1 MYAPSLLTHPL
12 PLPPPYYLTPYPCPL
27 LTTSPLTPAPSLL
40 PHPLPL
46 PPPYYLTPYPCP
58 LLTTLLRPLP
68 PPHYPAPP
76 PPIPSL
82 PIAAVLSL
90 TVSSPVTLG
99 ADVTLTC
106 LYNTTPPT
114 GPVTWTINGQRISN
128 DSHFVVYNHILEVK
142 GIDESVSGVT
152 RPYQCRASGAISDS
166 IILTLNSESHDRTV
180 T

>member
-1 MYAPSLLTHPL
+1 MPPPLPHPL

-27 LTTSPLTPAPSLL
+27 LTTSPLTPAPSSL
-40 PHPLPL
+40 PCSVPSPF
-46 PPPYYLTPYPCP
+46 
-58 LLTTLLRPLP
+58 LTTLPRPLP
-68 PPHYPAPP
+68 PPHYIAPP

-90 TVSSPVTLG
+90 TVSNPVTLG